1 MGWQITVCCE
11 GYPYIV
17 GVPVYYGG
25 YLYIVG
31 RNPLQKFNVF
41 LAVES
46 SHVWTRGNVWPEHLK
61 IQLKMSYKWVE

>member
-1 MGWQITVCCE
+1 MGWQKTVYCE